1 MISVGTDSADVE
13 IGLLSGMLRC
23 PTCDGELGPWGYGR
37 FRLIRMLGSTQF
49 VKPRRSRCRV
59 CKKTHILLPN
69 DLLVRRRDGVEVIG
83 DALVMASGDPDPL
96 AIAIHFNR
104 ALQTVRGWLSRF
116 GSGAGRVREHFSRW
130 AVSLDSESF
139 EIPPAGSAFNNA
151 IAAISAAG
159 NAAVRKGIA
168 VSPWQFASAV
178 TINGLLSNTTSFWP
192 DP

>member
-13 IGLLSGMLRC
+13 IGLLAGRFRC
-23 PTCDGELGPWGYGR
+23 PGCGGELRPWGYGR
-37 FRLIRMLGSTQF
+37 LRHIRMLASTQSL
-49 VKPRRSRCRV
+49 KPRRSRCRS
-59 CKKTHILLPN
+59 CLATHILLPN

-83 DALVMASGDPDPL
+83 DVLTMAVGGSDSL
-96 AIAIHFNR
+96 SIAIHFGR

-116 GSGAGRVREHFSRW
+116 DSCAERIRMHFTRW

-139 EIPPAGSAFNNA
+139 EIPPAGSVSSDA

-168 VSPWQFASAV
+168 LSPWQFAAAI
-178 TINGLLSNTTSFWP
+178 TISGLLYNTTSFWP